1 MKEKYIDEL
10 VGSYYLFPEGL
21 SKSDIA
27 TSKTCDD
34 IACDIPTEAAK
45 ALVEDRN
52 KLVAALVLAINS
64 HGDSAGDVFNRII
77 DELYT

>member
-21 SKSDIA
+21 SKSDIV
-27 TSKTCDD
+27 TSTMCGD
-34 IACDIPTEAAK
+34 IACNVTTEAAR

-52 KLVAALVLAINS
+52 KLVKALVLAINS
-64 HGDSAGDVFNRII
+64 HGDGAYDVFNMIR
-77 DELYT
+77 DALYT